1 MNITR
6 ALAVAIVLTTLA
18 IASPARAQ
26 SGDTAVAAV
35 NTSVFIAPD
44 ATKTPLRVAS
54 AGTTFVVLEEAGEWT
69 KVQFQD
75 PQWGRRV
82 GYVVTKDLRVHRAAL
97 APMDLSVKPETA
109 TSAPPEQISQSVP
122 LQPPVRRAPAASW
135 PHSYVVARTGVT
147 FGTRTAP
154 LVGVEAGSQVAPVA
168 QVYGAFDWHRD
179 ISPKIVGDLSQVISV
194 LVGDDVNIR
203 FPSYTLM
210 AGMKVVAPHGVIRPY
225 ALGGF
230 GYGRVNGTVELEGR
244 DITGILESEGAISSE
259 DLAINKSL
267 FEVGGGF
274 QVAKGPLFVDVSYR
288 FRKFLGSD
296 IGINVSGLYAGA
308 GVGF

>member
-1 MNITR
+1 MNISR
-6 ALAVAIVLTTLA
+6 ALAVAILLTALA
-18 IASPARAQ
+18 VASPARAQ
-26 SGDTAVAAV
+26 SADTAVAAV
-35 NTSVFIAPD
+35 NTPVFIAPD

-54 AGTTFVVLEEAGEWT
+54 AGTTFVVLEDAGEWT

-82 GYVVTKDLRVHRAAL
+82 GYVATKDLRVHRAAL
-97 APMDLSVKPETA
+97 APMDLSVKPE
-109 TSAPPEQISQSVP
+109 APPSAAREIAQSVP
-122 LQPPVRRAPAASW
+122 LPPPVSRQPAVPW

-154 LVGVEAGSQVAPVA
+154 LVGVEAGSQVAPVL

-179 ISPKIVGDLSQVISV
+179 ISPKIVEDLSQLISV

-210 AGMKVVAPHGVIRPY
+210 AGMKAVAPRGVVRPY
-225 ALGGF
+225 AVGGF

-259 DLAINKSL
+259 DLAINKTL

>member
-1 MNITR
+1 VDTTR
-6 ALAVAIVLTTLA
+6 TLAAAIFLAALAL
-18 IASPARAQ
+18 ASPARAQ

-35 NTSVFIAPD
+35 NTPVFVAPD

-54 AGTTFVVLEEAGEWT
+54 AGTSFVVLEDAGDWT

-82 GYVVTKDLRVHRAAL
+82 GYVATKDLRVHRAAL
-97 APMDLSVKPETA
+97 APMDLSVRPEAA
-109 TSAPPEQISQSVP
+109 TPAPPEQISQSVP
-122 LQPPVRRAPAASW
+122 LQPPVRRAPAIRW

-168 QVYGAFDWHRD
+168 QIYGAFDWHRD
-179 ISPKIVGDLSQVISV
+179 ISPKFVQDVSDIISTIVGA
-194 LVGDDVNIR
+194 DVNYR
-203 FPSYTLM
+203 FPTYTLM
-210 AGMKVVAPHGVIRPY
+210 AGVKAVAPRGSVRPY

-230 GYGRVNGTVELEGR
+230 GYGRVNGTVEVGGE
-244 DITGILESEGAISSE
+244 DVTGILDSLGYL
-259 DLAINKSL
+259 DKRDVDFNKAL

-274 QVAKGPLFVDVSYR
+274 QASHGALFVDVSYR
-288 FRKFLGSD
+288 FRKFLQTD
-296 IGINVSGLYAGA
+296 VGINVSGLYAGA